1 MGVKRYSFGNDELD
15 ELLGTMEPGSVLLI
29 EGLPGS
35 GKTIFASSLVYEN
48 LVSNDFRALYLTFG
62 EVPEK
67 LIKYARSVGIP
78 LNALVEQNKIHIKRI
93 PMVCDTDLVERVT
106 AVITE
111 SIDNYDIVVIDSV
124 TPLIKLLEYYDTK
137 RAWFQTSLYD
147 FISGRDSLL
156 VMIADMLSQEDP
168 DLRILEFLS
177 DIVLELTYIQGAGAV
192 AERFITIKKFRGRDI
207 KVSSVP
213 FAISNNG
220 ILVLNY
226 VNSKVVE
233 ERRKITKPIRIDC
246 PALQKVLYTEIEPG
260 TSITIV
266 NRTGTSYIST
276 NFVWYMAQL
285 ITELVR
291 QGRKIAHMTFDSRT
305 VEVHN
310 QVVKS
315 IDVREGIEV
324 IYINPLQIEPSTV
337 ARIEIETVKEQGT
350 EIALISG
357 LEKLY
362 HLNLGN
368 EALLYKYAT
377 YLINSLNNMGI
388 TIIRFLEFREDEPIP
403 KVFLDWSD
411 ITLELVK
418 DEEGRTIIRTIKTRY
433 HREKREVL
441 DDDICK
447 CVTEENI
454 VKLKERYWSKAI

>member
-1 MGVKRYSFGNDELD
+1 
-15 ELLGTMEPGSVLLI
+15 
-29 EGLPGS
+29 
-35 GKTIFASSLVYEN
+35 
-48 LVSNDFRALYLTFG
+48 
-62 EVPEK
+62 
-67 LIKYARSVGIP
+67 
-78 LNALVEQNKIHIKRI
+78 
-93 PMVCDTDLVERVT
+93 
-106 AVITE
+106 
-111 SIDNYDIVVIDSV
+111 
-124 TPLIKLLEYYDTK
+124 
-137 RAWFQTSLYD
+137 
-147 FISGRDSLL
+147 
-156 VMIADMLSQEDP
+156 
-168 DLRILEFLS
+168 
-177 DIVLELTYIQGAGAV
+177 
-192 AERFITIKKFRGRDI
+192 
-207 KVSSVP
+207 
-213 FAISNNG
+213 
-220 ILVLNY
+220 
-226 VNSKVVE
+226 
-233 ERRKITKPIRIDC
+233 
-246 PALQKVLYTEIEPG
+246 
-260 TSITIV
+260 
-266 NRTGTSYIST
+266 
-276 NFVWYMAQL
+276 
-285 ITELVR
+285 
-291 QGRKIAHMTFDSRT
+291 MTFDSRT